1 MPAQAKKKTA
11 KKPASQKRPAK
22 KAPAKKT
29 APKSAQKSAKKPQNA
44 PKKTKANNNSAKQPK
59 ATVSPRV
66 RAIWFATLAA
76 IFTALIFFKGQHVWA
91 AIRSFFFGLF
101 GLAIVLV
108 PVFFVYLC
116 IITEKEKNVARF
128 KIKVIL
134 CILTVLF
141 SSASVYLID
150 GAEFND
156 GTKNFFSCLS
166 GLYLQASGASPF
178 MNFSCGMIGG
188 ILGYPMAEL
197 CGSGVALIPC
207 ILLTA
212 ACLSIVADISIKDVT
227 AVASR
232 KMHIEAEKIA
242 ANHKARREMRLQQ
255 QNQGQIPN
263 GAVNQQ
269 YQNTHQKQ
277 NQRIMQDSR
286 QPQSEHPEQQHQY
299 PAKKQSPSKMK
310 KQMQKQMQMQ
320 NQMQKQLQTQNSVS
334 NVPNVPN
341 FNPGEF
347 SGHIDIP
354 LGDVKKKRNKKQ
366 AINNAVVGLDVDYT
380 ESNEPNAE
388 DKDLSADLINIINR
402 ASKPVEKQGE
412 STVEDIAGDI
422 SQEKISG
429 ILVNN
434 VNGLNASEAE
444 RKSEED
450 SADKPAGLENAGY
463 MANISNEEKKEE
475 KVYRF
480 PPIQLLKPSNNN
492 NDRSAMEEMQNN
504 SKKLI
509 ETLHSFGVN
518 ANITNIC
525 RGPSVTRYELQPA
538 PGVKI
543 SKITNL
549 SDDIALN
556 LAANG
561 VRIEAPIPGKAAVGI
576 EVPNKVVSM
585 VSMREL
591 IDSEKFRRAK
601 SKLTCVLG
609 RDITGD
615 IVVTDLAKMPHLLI
629 AGTTGSGK
637 SVCVNSILMS
647 ILFKATPDEVK
658 LLLID
663 PKMVEFS
670 KYKGIPHLLIPVVS
684 DAKKAAGALSWAVNE
699 MLQRYKIFS
708 EFDCKDIDSYN
719 ALIDKNLEY
728 ISYHPPVQNE
738 EGEMIQP
745 VMEVNGLPVAK
756 EKMSRVVIAIDE
768 LADLMMAA
776 PSEVEDSICR
786 LAQMARAAGMHLI
799 LATQRP
805 TVNVITG
812 LIKANVPS
820 RISLRVSSNMDSR
833 TILDQGGGEKL
844 IGRGDMLFS
853 PVGAPKP
860 MRVQGCYASD
870 AEIEGVTSYIK
881 KSYSAQYNAD
891 IEEKIKRIAT
901 EEIAAGKK
909 SGNNS
914 DDDGLDVDSKMDE
927 AIQCVIEAGQASTS
941 LLQRR
946 LKVGYAR
953 AGRMIDDMEQLGIV
967 GPHQGSKPRDVL
979 MTYNEWLERRNV
991 LQNRSE

>member
-1 MPAQAKKKTA
+1 MPASAKKKTA
-11 KKPASQKRPAK
+11 KKTNSTKKPAK

-29 APKSAQKSAKKPQNA
+29 APKSAQKSAKKAQNSSQ
-44 PKKTKANNNSAKQPK
+44 KAKSNNSAKQPK
-59 ATVSPRV
+59 VTVSPRV
-66 RAIWFATLAA
+66 KAILFATVAA

-101 GLAIVLV
+101 GLAIVLI
-108 PVFFVYLC
+108 PIFFVYLC
-116 IITEKEKNVARF
+116 VITEKEKNVARF

-141 SSASVYLID
+141 SSASVYLIND
-150 GAEFND
+150 AEFND

-166 GLYLQASGASPF
+166 SLYLQASGASPF
-178 MNFSCGMIGG
+178 MNFNCGMIGG

-207 ILLTA
+207 ILFTA
-212 ACLSIVADISIKDVT
+212 ACVSILADISIKDVT
-227 AVASR
+227 AAASR
-232 KMHIEAEKIA
+232 KMHIEAQKIA
-242 ANHKARREMRLQQ
+242 TIHKARREIRLRRQQ
-255 QNQGQIPN
+255 DQGQIPN
-263 GAVNQQ
+263 ESVNERRQ
-269 YQNTHQKQ
+269 YSSQNRDSQT
-277 NQRIMQDSR
+277 IQDSR
-286 QPQSEHPEQQHQY
+286 QPESESPIQEYRYPEKNQNS
-299 PAKKQSPSKMK
+299 KKMK
-310 KQMQKQMQMQ
+310 KRLQSQK
-320 NQMQKQLQTQNSVS
+320 S
-334 NVPNVPN
+334 
-341 FNPGEF
+341 GEF
-347 SGHIDIP
+347 SGPIDIP
-354 LGDVKKKRNKKQ
+354 LGDIKKKRNKNQ
-366 AINNAVVGLDVDYT
+366 AADNAVAGLDVDYT

-388 DKDLSADLINIINR
+388 DKYLSADLINIINR
-402 ASKPVEKQGE
+402 ASKPVEKQSE
-412 STVEDIAGDI
+412 SVVKDIADDI
-422 SQEKISG
+422 SREKISG

-434 VNGLNASEAE
+434 VNTLNDSGSA
-444 RKSEED
+444 RKSVES
-450 SADKPAGLENAGY
+450 SADKPTGLENAGY
-463 MANISNEEKKEE
+463 MANISGEENKEE

-492 NDRSAMEEMQNN
+492 NDRSAKEEMQNN

-719 ALIDKNLEY
+719 ALIEKNLEY
-728 ISYHPPVQNE
+728 ISCHPLVENE
-738 EGEMIQP
+738 DGEMIQP